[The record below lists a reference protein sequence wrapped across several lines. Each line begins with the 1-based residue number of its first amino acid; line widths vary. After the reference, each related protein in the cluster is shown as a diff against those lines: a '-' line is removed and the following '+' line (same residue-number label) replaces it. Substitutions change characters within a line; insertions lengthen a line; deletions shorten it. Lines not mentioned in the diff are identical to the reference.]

1 LKTTKVTAALSVT
14 PAGAGWF
21 FCDRYRMEN
30 WKVCELPEFHIDGSN
45 LKKGRTKSAPTRLK
59 LALF

>member
-1 LKTTKVTAALSVT
+1 LKTTKITAALSVT

-45 LKKGRTKSAPTRLK
+45 LKKGPN
-59 LALF
+59 